1 MHNQVSLTG
10 YQCCAWGT
18 SAERCGEEVHTRADS
33 EEVLHALM
41 ILLAFLYH
49 GEILQREEAF
59 HVTRS
64 SGNWR
69 LVCSSV

>member
-10 YQCCAWGT
+10 YQCCAWGK